1 MFSTRIKWDLTANR
15 LAGLLEE
22 KRAAGRF
29 VLDLTEANPIRAG
42 LLVDGES
49 LLPSFNAPGILT
61 YDPQPRGLGTAI
73 EAVSGYYR
81 RRGLVAA
88 ADRIHLTASS
98 SEAYSWLFKLLADQ
112 GDSILVPQPSYPL
125 FDFLAALEGV
135 QLRPYHLRYYHHLG
149 WRIDPDSVRA
159 ALTPDTRAIIIVS
172 PNNPTGSFLKQD
184 ELEWLNQLCQEHR
197 LALIVDEVFSDYV
210 IGESPN
216 RVGSLAGNERSL
228 TFVLS
233 GLSKVLALP
242 QMKLGWI
249 VTSGPPELVSPAM
262 ERLDLIADT
271 FLSVGAP
278 VQHALPQWMGTRER
292 LQAGILDRVRTN
304 LDQLANHPGL
314 EPSRLLR
321 LEGGWYAVLEVPRYT
336 SEESLILRL
345 LADADLLVHPGYFF
359 DFEREGYLVISL
371 LPAPET
377 FALALDRLFTTID
390 LMGG

>member
-49 LLPSFNAPGILT
+49 LLASLSAPGILG
-61 YDPQPRGLGTAI
+61 YDPQPRGLASARTAV
-73 EAVSGYYR
+73 ARYYDG
-81 RRGLVAA
+81 RGLDLP

-112 GDSILVPQPSYPL
+112 GEALLVPQPSYPL
-125 FDFLAALEGV
+125 FDFLAALKGV
-135 QLRPYHLRYYHHLG
+135 RLIPYHLRYYHHLG

-159 ALTPDTRAIIIVS
+159 ALTPEVRAIIIVS
-172 PNNPTGSFLKQD
+172 PNNPTGSFLKHD
-184 ELEWLNQLCQEHR
+184 ELEWLNPLCQERR
-197 LALIVDEVFSDYV
+197 LALIVDEVFGDYAV
-210 IGESPN
+210 GADPT
-216 RVGSLAGNERSL
+216 RVGSLVGNDRCL

-249 VTSGPPELVSPAM
+249 ATSGPPELVSPAM

-278 VQHALPQWMGTRER
+278 VQHALPRWMDARER
-292 LQAGILDRVRTN
+292 LQAGILDRIHTN
-304 LDQLANHPGL
+304 LRQLANHRQL

-321 LEGGWYAVLEVPRYT
+321 FEGGWYAVLEIPRYVA
-336 SEESLILRL
+336 EESLVLRL
-345 LADADLLVHPGYFF
+345 LADEDLLVHPGYFF
-359 DFEREGYLVISL
+359 DFEREAYLVISL
-371 LPAPET
+371 LPTPAT
-377 FALALDRLFTTID
+377 FAAALDRLFAAID
-390 LMGG
+390 RIGG

>member
-61 YDPQPRGLGTAI
+61 YDPQPRGLGSAI

-112 GDSILVPQPSYPL
+112 GDSVLVPQPSYPL

-135 QLRPYHLRYYHHLG
+135 RLRPYHLRYYHHLG

-172 PNNPTGSFLKQD
+172 PNNPTGSFLKHD
-184 ELEWLNQLCQEHR
+184 ELAWLNQLCQEHR

-216 RVGSLAGNERSL
+216 RVGSLVGNERSL

-278 VQHALPQWMGTRER
+278 VQYALPQWMGSRER

-359 DFEREGYLVISL
+359 DFEREAYLVISL
-371 LPAPET
+371 LPTPAVFT
-377 FALALDRLFTTID
+377 AALDRLFAAID
-390 LMGG
+390 RIG